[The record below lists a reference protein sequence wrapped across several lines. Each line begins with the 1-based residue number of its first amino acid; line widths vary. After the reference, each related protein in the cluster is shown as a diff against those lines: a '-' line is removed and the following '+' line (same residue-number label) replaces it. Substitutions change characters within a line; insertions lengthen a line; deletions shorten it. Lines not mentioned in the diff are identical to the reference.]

1 MQCSIR
7 PPLMLCIDTGNAPPS
22 VTNRGGG
29 GGRKY
34 LLVVRRAPI
43 GPGLGRSLARRA
55 AAGPCTFHV
64 ISLARSTSMVMLLA
78 SAGDPG
84 SGYVSCPDLTELKH
98 EEVRRAEAVL
108 NGWLQLFHRLGCA
121 ADGEVSEEGPVQ
133 SIAQAAI
140 RTGDCAEVL
149 LMERASVIT
158 AVASALGI
166 DAAQRVRRRVDV
178 AVSCIVA

>member
-1 MQCSIR
+1 
-7 PPLMLCIDTGNAPPS
+7 MLCLDTRNAPPS
-22 VTNRGGG
+22 VADGTGG
-29 GGRKY
+29 GGRGRSY

-84 SGYVSCPDLTELKH
+84 SGYVSCPDRTELKR
-98 EEVRRAEAVL
+98 EEVRMAGAVL
-108 NGWLQLFHRLGCA
+108 NAWLRLFHRLGVS
-121 ADGEVSEEGPVQ
+121 ADGEVSDVGPVK

-166 DAAQRVRRRVDV
+166 DAAQRVRRRMDV
-178 AVSCIVA
+178 AVARVVS